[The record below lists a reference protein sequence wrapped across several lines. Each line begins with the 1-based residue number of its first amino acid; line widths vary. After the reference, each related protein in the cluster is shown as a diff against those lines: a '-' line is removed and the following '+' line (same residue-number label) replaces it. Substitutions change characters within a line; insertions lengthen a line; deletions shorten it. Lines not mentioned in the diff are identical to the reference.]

1 MKQQK
6 VCLVT
11 SAAGAVGQHILAS
24 LVAEGHKVLA
34 LGEVSDMFSPEV
46 LKKRNIKVTTALPA
60 TAKSFEKHDV
70 QFYFGD
76 IGDIS
81 FLASIFATAEKNG
94 IEIEYVFHLSA
105 NAMIQKSSP
114 AAYHPDFAATANIL
128 EVSRAYWQS
137 HKDVFRNFFYVAD
150 SKNGSKIETM
160 IEKIM
165 DKESFPATI
174 YKDESANVIGSGYK
188 GKTQLSSLYRVVMPV
203 GIKKLPQKQPEYD
216 LSEKSYIK
224 RLLYAVKKV
233 IN

>member
-11 SAAGAVGQHILAS
+11 SAAGTVGQHILAS

-34 LGEVSDMFSPEV
+34 LGEATDMFSPDV
-46 LKKRNIKVTTALPA
+46 LKKRNIRVTTALPA
-60 TAKSFEKHDV
+60 TAESFEKHDV

-114 AAYHPDFAATANIL
+114 SAYHPDFGATANVI
-128 EVSRAYWQS
+128 EVTRAYWQA
-137 HKDVFRNFFYVAD
+137 HRDIFKKFFYVAD
-150 SKNGSKIETM
+150 KKAGSKIESM

-165 DKESFPATI
+165 DKEGFPAEI
-174 YKDESANVIGSGYK
+174 YRDDNVKVIGSGYK
-188 GKTQLSSLYRVVMPV
+188 GQTSLSSLYRVVMPV
-203 GIKKLPQKQPEYD
+203 GLKQVPQKQPEYD
-216 LSEKSYIK
+216 LSEKGYIK

-233 IN
+233 FN

>member
-11 SAAGAVGQHILAS
+11 SAAGTVGQHILAS

-34 LGEVSDMFSPEV
+34 LGEASDMFSPEV
-46 LKKRNIKVTTALPA
+46 LQRRNIRVTTALPA

-114 AAYHPDFAATANIL
+114 AAYHPDFAATANVI
-128 EVSRAYWQS
+128 EVARAYWQA
-137 HKDVFRNFFYVAD
+137 HKDIFKNFFYVAD
-150 SKNGSKIETM
+150 AKGGSKIEVI
-160 IEKIM
+160 IEKNIE
-165 DKESFPATI
+165 KEGFPATI
-174 YKDESANVIGSGYK
+174 YRDENANIIGSGYK
-188 GKTQLSSLYRVVMPV
+188 GKTELTSLYRVVMPV
-203 GIKKLPQKQPEYD
+203 GIKQIPQKQPEYD

-224 RLLYAVKKV
+224 RLLYAVKRV
-233 IN
+233 IK